1 MTVVTQS
8 DCFKSSLA
16 PDIVKYLALKRAL
29 GRKAASI
36 EYHLH
41 RLDRFLTSQNFVEL
55 TQGTFAAWCQSMEAI
70 GPNTRRGRMR
80 TVYHFCLFR
89 RREDPAC
96 FVPDPAQFPPL
107 RPRPLPY
114 IFSESEITQLLV
126 KADTL
131 APHKASPLYPQ
142 IARIGVALLYT
153 TGLRRSEI
161 VHFTLADYDA
171 NEQVLA
177 IRETKFYKSRIVPLS
192 ADAALEIRKYL
203 SARQSHF
210 SCHPSDPLLVHNH
223 GGRNRKFTGAG
234 FGNMMRKLF
243 RAANIRTVRGCSPR
257 VHDLRFTFAVHALLR
272 WYRAGI
278 DVQTRLP
285 ALAAFMGHVS
295 VVSTQYYLTFCQATA
310 ESASE
315 RYHTHCS
322 VFLNVIS
329 KGGGQ

>member
-1 MTVVTQS
+1 
-8 DCFKSSLA
+8 
-16 PDIVKYLALKRAL
+16 LKRAL
-29 GRKAASI
+29 GREAASI
-36 EYHLH
+36 EYHLR
-41 RLDRFLTSQNFVEL
+41 RLDRFLTSQSYVEL
-55 TQGTFAAWCQSMEAI
+55 TQETFTAWCQSMEAIGI

-89 RREDPAC
+89 RREDSAC
-96 FVPDPAQFPPL
+96 FIPDPAQFPPL
-107 RPRPLPY
+107 RPRPLPH
-114 IFSESEITQLLV
+114 IFSKSEIARLLA

-131 APHKASPLYPQ
+131 APHKTSPLYPQ

-153 TGLRRSEI
+153 TGLRRGEI
-161 VHFTLADYDA
+161 VNLTLADYDA
-171 NEQVLA
+171 TEQVLA
-177 IRETKFYKSRIVPLS
+177 VRETKFYKSRIVPLS
-192 ADAALEIRKYL
+192 ADAAVEMGRYL
-203 SARQSHF
+203 SVRRSHF

-223 GGRNRKFTGAG
+223 GGRSRQFTGTG

-243 RAANIRTVRGCSPR
+243 RAADIRTARGCSPR

-322 VFLNVIS
+322 MFLNVIT